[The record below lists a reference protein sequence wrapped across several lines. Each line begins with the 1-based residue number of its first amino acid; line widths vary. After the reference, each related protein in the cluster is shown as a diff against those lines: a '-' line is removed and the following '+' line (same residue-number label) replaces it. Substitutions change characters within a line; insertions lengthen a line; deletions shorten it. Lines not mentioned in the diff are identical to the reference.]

1 MASDTT
7 DAEMIE
13 PISYKTVTV
22 KTYKVGY
29 VNTSEGS
36 QAGSSEILSHVM
48 DLGRTAYFK
57 SSLFNECS

>member
-1 MASDTT
+1 MASNTT

-36 QAGSSEILSHVM
+36 QAGSSEILSPC
-48 DLGRTAYFK
+48 DGSWK
-57 SSLFNECS
+57 NGLFQVFSFQ